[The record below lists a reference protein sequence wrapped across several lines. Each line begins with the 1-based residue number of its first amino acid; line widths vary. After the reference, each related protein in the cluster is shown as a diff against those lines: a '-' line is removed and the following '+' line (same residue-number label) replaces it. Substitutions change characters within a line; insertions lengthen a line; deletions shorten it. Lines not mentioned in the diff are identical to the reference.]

1 MISPQEFE
9 SAVAP
14 RKVHRDF
21 FSVSRVFVLYIFLQG
36 LMFLVCELVAQTSP
50 RDPDGFAKHRQ
61 FIARHADMSG
71 HKHCLLGRR
80 EAVRPG
86 QYVFSIC
93 SLEVIPMYGFIM
105 FHSSLRFS
113 TERK

>member
-21 FSVSRVFVLYIFLQG
+21 FQFQEFLFCIFLQG
-36 LMFLVCELVAQTSP
+36 LMFLICELVAQTSP

-80 EAVRPG
+80 SG
-86 QYVFSIC
+86 QGSMFSQFAA
-93 SLEVIPMYGFIM
+93 L
-105 FHSSLRFS
+105 
-113 TERK
+113 K